1 LRQSAGI
8 AKPAVSVGAALG
20 AEHHPGT
27 LRGRLVTLEP
37 LAPEHHDELVAAVQD
52 GELWRLWYT
61 SVPSPDGMAAEIQR
75 RLELQDAGT
84 MLPFTAR
91 RNDTGRVIG
100 MTTYMNIDSV
110 TPRVEIGSTWNAA
123 GAHGSGTNPDSKLL
137 LLQHAFDV
145 WGCTAVEFRTDFHNH
160 QSRAAIARLGA
171 KQDGIL
177 RAHRREPGYL
187 RDTVVFSITRPEWPG
202 VRLGLEH
209 RILKHLGTGSTPEND
224 PTPPLG

>member
-1 LRQSAGI
+1 M
-8 AKPAVSVGAALG
+8 AL
-20 AEHHPGT
+20 EHPGT

-37 LAPEHHDELVAAVQD
+37 LSLDHRDELADAVRD

-61 SVPSPDGMAAEIQR
+61 RIPAPDRMDAEIRR
-75 RLELQDAGT
+75 RLALQDQGS

-91 RNDTGRVIG
+91 RNDTGRAIG
-100 MTTYMNIDSV
+100 MTTFMNIDAA

-123 GAHGSGTNPDSKLL
+123 SSQGTGTNPESKLL
-137 LLQHAFDV
+137 LLGHAFDA

-177 RAHRREPGYL
+177 RAHLKPEAGYV

-202 VRLGLEH
+202 VRPGLEH
-209 RILKHLGTGSTPEND
+209 RVAGHLPGD
-224 PTPPLG
+224 PASPRLG

>member
-1 LRQSAGI
+1 M
-8 AKPAVSVGAALG
+8 ALD
-20 AEHHPGT
+20 HPGT
-27 LRGRLVTLEP
+27 LSGRLVTLEP
-37 LAPEHHDELVAAVQD
+37 LSLAHHDELVEAVRD

-61 SVPSPDGMAAEIQR
+61 PIPAPDGMDAEIRR
-75 RLELQDAGT
+75 RLALQDAGT

-100 MTTYMNIDSV
+100 MTTFMNIDAA

-123 GAHGSGTNPDSKLL
+123 SAQGTGTNPESKLL
-137 LLQHAFDV
+137 LLGHAFDV
-145 WGCTAVEFRTDFHNH
+145 WDCPAVEFRTDFHNH

-187 RDTVVFSITRPEWPG
+187 RDTVVFSITQEEWPG
-202 VRLGLEH
+202 VRRGLEH
-209 RILKHLGTGSTPEND
+209 RVAKHLPNDWGSPR
-224 PTPPLG
+224 LG